1 MKEDFLTAHE
11 WFMHDQAQWWEEFK
25 QQEEARRMA
34 IEGEWKQ
41 LEFVFEYA
49 ESAESAERHPF

>member
-11 WFMHDQAQWWEEFK
+11 WFMHEQAQWWEDFK

-34 IEGEWKQ
+34 VEGEWKQ
-41 LEFVFEYA
+41 LEFVFEFIDTDKEA
-49 ESAESAERHPF
+49 NV